1 MQKRCLNC
9 FKEYDAVYEVCPHC
23 GFVEGTPPKELYHL
37 HPGEILH
44 GKYIVGTVVGY
55 GGFGIIYRVWDAHM
69 EQAVAIKEY
78 FPSGLVNRTP
88 GQRDVIVYSGKS
100 QEIFEAGLERY
111 LLEARNMA
119 AFSHPNIVSL
129 FDFFEENNTAYI
141 VMELLDGISLK
152 TYLLQNEGK
161 LSCEEML
168 EVMLPI
174 MDALEEMHKHNII
187 HRDVSPDNIF
197 LCTGNRMKLI
207 DFGAARFSD
216 SKKEETRSIVLKP
229 GYAPP
234 EQYRGKSRQG
244 PFTDVYA
251 VGACMY
257 RAVTG
262 AMPEESLNRMMED
275 TLKEPKEL
283 EPDLPDD
290 VNTIILKAMAL
301 SPEYRFQT
309 IRDMKDALEGK
320 KTVTSYQVEIK
331 MRRRLSRTAAVAAF
345 VGIAVIAGGLY
356 YGVVNHTRLLRVG
369 NYKGDVNFYVPES
382 QVDYYK
388 TIEQDFEMD
397 NNGEDITIV
406 AVPDDSY
413 KEEVL
418 ADAGKEDGAVLFF
431 SDTFSEEEMEM
442 AENLQNPVV
451 EKLGDLEHNFYYLSD
466 FYKTEANQKC
476 LPLNFSVPLI
486 VENTKVGVKMSG
498 PVQSVGD
505 LDLKPKRKKKGNVA
519 IYKIKD
525 NVVAQVD
532 ALSVDASQT
541 VDSETGIQQMT
552 DNTLGYYIT
561 DWADYKALV
570 TNATN
575 VETDIL
581 YPAENVQMT
590 AKMCNYLSIS
600 EDAHIQARM
609 IAEDFAQY
617 IINSQAAYLSSF
629 QEDVLPVNRD
639 AVESFTNIWVLSLA
653 SSVSEEDGK
662 TQFAQYLDQ
671 CTPEK

>member
-1 MQKRCLNC
+1 MKKRCLNC
-9 FKEYDAVYEVCPHC
+9 FKEYDAIYEVCPYC
-23 GFVEGTPPKELYHL
+23 GFVDGTPPKELYHL

-44 GKYIVGTVVGY
+44 GRYIVGTVVGY

-69 EQAVAIKEY
+69 EQPAAIKEY

-152 TYLLQNEGK
+152 TYLLQNGGK
-161 LSCEEML
+161 ISCEEML

-174 MDALEEMHKHNII
+174 MDALEEMHKHHII

-262 AMPEESLNRMMED
+262 TMPEESLNRMMED
-275 TLKEPKEL
+275 TLEEPKALVPE
-283 EPDLPDD
+283 LPDD
-290 VNTIILKAMAL
+290 INTIILKAMAL

-309 IRDMKDALEGK
+309 VRDMKDALEGK

-331 MRRRLSRTAAVAAF
+331 KRRRLSKIAAVAAI
-345 VGIAVIAGGLY
+345 VGVIAVLGGAY
-356 YGVVNHTRLLRVG
+356 YGIVNHTRLLRVS
-369 NYKGDVNFYVPES
+369 NYVSNVNFYVPES
-382 QVDYYK
+382 QADYYK
-388 TIEQDFEMD
+388 TIEQDFERD
-397 NNGEDITIV
+397 NKGEDITV
-406 AVPDDSY
+406 VTVPDASY

-418 ADAGKEDGAVLFF
+418 EDVGKKDGAVLFF
-431 SDTFSEEEMEM
+431 SDTFSDGEMDV
-442 AENLQNPVV
+442 AENLQKPVI
-451 EKLGDLEHNFYYLSD
+451 EKLGNLEHAFYYLTE
-466 FYKTEANQKC
+466 FYETESNQTK

-486 VENTKVGVKMSG
+486 IENKKIGKKIDG
-498 PVQSVGD
+498 PVQSIAD
-505 LDLKPKRKKKGNVA
+505 FDLKKKQKKGKA
-519 IYKIKD
+519 TLYKIKD
-525 NVVAQVD
+525 SIVSQVEP
-532 ALSVDASQT
+532 LSIDESQT
-541 VDSETGIQQMT
+541 IDSAAGIQQM
-552 DNTLGYYIT
+552 NENMLGYYIT
-561 DWADYKALV
+561 DWADYKALI
-570 TNATN
+570 TSASN
-575 VETDIL
+575 VEMDIL
-581 YPAENVQMT
+581 YPAENVSPEV
-590 AKMCNYLSIS
+590 KLCNCLSIA
-600 EDAHIQARM
+600 EDAHIQAKM

-617 IINSQAAYLSSF
+617 IVNSQAAYLSDF
-629 QEDVLPVNRD
+629 PEDVLPVNKE
-639 AVESFTNIWVLSLA
+639 AVESFSNIWVLSLA

-662 TQFAQYLDQ
+662 TQFSRYLEQ
-671 CTPEK
+671 CIPEN